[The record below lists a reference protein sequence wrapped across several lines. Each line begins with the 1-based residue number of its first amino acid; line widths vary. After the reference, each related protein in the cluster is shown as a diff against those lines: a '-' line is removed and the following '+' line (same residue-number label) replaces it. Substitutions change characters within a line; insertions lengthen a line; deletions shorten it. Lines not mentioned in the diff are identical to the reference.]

1 GPAEHRPPRT
11 ALTGLRRARRERAG
25 AGAVRARPGGRVR
38 PGRHRQDGAR
48 PGEHPRARPPDP
60 GTSADPFAPG
70 GGHQDH
76 LSRPPPQK
84 EPVMKKPR
92 VLLADDH
99 RVVAEGLR
107 GLLDPYFDVV
117 GIVSDGRELLAA
129 AKQLDP
135 DVVVLDISMPSLNG
149 IEAARQLRSADSR
162 AKVVFLTMHRE
173 VTYAA
178 RSLEAGASGFVLK
191 HAAASE
197 LVTAI
202 QEALKGGTY
211 ITPQVAGDL
220 LDSFRRGIPA
230 GDDALGELT
239 PRQREVLQ
247 LVAE

>member
-1 GPAEHRPPRT
+1 MTR
-11 ALTGLRRARRERAG
+11 
-25 AGAVRARPGGRVR
+25 
-38 PGRHRQDGAR
+38 
-48 PGEHPRARPPDP
+48 
-60 GTSADPFAPG
+60 
-70 GGHQDH
+70 
-76 LSRPPPQK
+76 
-84 EPVMKKPR
+84 PR

-149 IEAARQLRSADSR
+149 IEAAGQLRSAKSR
-162 AKVVFLTMHRE
+162 AKLIFLTMHSE
-173 VTYAA
+173 VSYAA

-191 HAAASE
+191 HSAASE

-202 QEALKGGTY
+202 QEAHKGGTY
-211 ITPQVAGDL
+211 ITPQIAGDL
-220 LDSFRRGIPA
+220 VDSFRRGKPTGA
-230 GDDALGELT
+230 VALSELT

-247 LVAE
+247 LVAEGRSAKEVAALLRISRRTAEFHKARLMEVLGLQTTAELVQYALRVGLISPV